1 MNNFTAKYQDKL
13 NQFILDNKEV
23 SKNELIFQNL
33 ENGNIQYKYKK
44 NAFILLYLTTI
55 FIILLP
61 IFNIIFI
68 YIYSQSL
75 ITTFLTGIVLF
86 PLYLIFVF
94 STTFVESLISIILS
108 KKQYLKYLFKNMKA
122 DSEMLDIF
130 KEEYPL
136 KIRQPIL
143 NKVLNSDSVYL
154 AGTNGRLLEFF
165 NSKKGGIVTAADA
178 RFLHSLE
185 EMNEEILE
193 EYQNIEIQK
202 KVMKDEKELTKI
214 MKKRL

>member
-13 NQFILDNKEV
+13 NQFISDNKEV
-23 SKNELIFQNL
+23 SKNELIFNNL
-33 ENGNIQYKYKK
+33 ENGNIQYKYKN

-75 ITTFLTGIVLF
+75 ITTFLAGILLF

-94 STTFVESLISIILS
+94 SATFVESLISIILP

-122 DSEMLDIF
+122 DNEMLDVF

-165 NSKKGGIVTAADA
+165 KSKKGGIVTTADA

>member
-1 MNNFTAKYQDKL
+1 
-13 NQFILDNKEV
+13 
-23 SKNELIFQNL
+23 
-33 ENGNIQYKYKK
+33 
-44 NAFILLYLTTI
+44 
-55 FIILLP
+55 
-61 IFNIIFI
+61 
-68 YIYSQSL
+68 
-75 ITTFLTGIVLF
+75 
-86 PLYLIFVF
+86 
-94 STTFVESLISIILS
+94 
-108 KKQYLKYLFKNMKA
+108 MKA